1 MNVSGQRIQHIF
13 NQLDRRLKSVD
24 KKTQS
29 GVRGQGR
36 DKGQKKTGNP
46 DNQTRSTS
54 TTNTSTVKV

>member
-1 MNVSGQRIQHIF
+1 MNVSGQRIQQIF
-13 NQLDRRLKSVD
+13 NQLNRRLKSAD

-36 DKGQKKTGNP
+36 DKGQKTNRPP
-46 DNQTRSTS
+46 DNQTTS